1 MSPVHTSGDGAGNK
15 LAGEYAVVL
24 HDIGFSYQAGSVV
37 LHDINL
43 AVPRGSIVSVIG
55 PSGCGKSTLL
65 SLMASLHEP
74 TEGYVEW
81 VKSASEQNHHP
92 LTMLFQRDTLLP
104 WLTVAGNV
112 GLHFRFKASRG
123 KRYDAA
129 RRVSELITMAGLRG
143 FEDRY
148 PYELSGGMRRRVGF
162 LSVVAPHPRVLLL
175 DEPFSSLDEP
185 TRVAIHQVIFD
196 ISRRLAITVVLVTH
210 DLGEAISL
218 SDEVIILTARP
229 GTICD
234 RYTVPFGRERRMLE
248 LRQRPEF
255 LELYGKLWQQLSLQM
270 LMDGSNS
277 G

>member
-1 MSPVHTSGDGAGNK
+1 MSPVHAGDRAGSK
-15 LAGEYAVVL
+15 LVGEYAVAL
-24 HDIGFSYQAGSVV
+24 HDIGFSYQAGSTV
-37 LHDINL
+37 LHDANL
-43 AVPRGSIVSVIG
+43 AVPRGSIVSVVG

-65 SLMASLHEP
+65 SLIAALHKP

-81 VKSASEQNHHP
+81 VKDASDLDQHP

-112 GLHFRFKASRG
+112 GLHFRFRASRG
-123 KRYDAA
+123 KRQTAG
-129 RRVSELITMAGLRG
+129 RRVIELITMAGLQG
-143 FEDRY
+143 FEGSY

-185 TRVAIHQVIFD
+185 TRIAIHPVIFD
-196 ISRRLAITVVLVTH
+196 ISRRLGITVVLVTH

-234 RYTVPFGRERRMLE
+234 RYIVPFGKERKMLE
-248 LRQRPEF
+248 LRQKPEF
-255 LELYGKLWQQLSLQM
+255 LELYGELWRQLSLQISK
-270 LMDGSNS
+270 DGSS
-277 G
+277 SE